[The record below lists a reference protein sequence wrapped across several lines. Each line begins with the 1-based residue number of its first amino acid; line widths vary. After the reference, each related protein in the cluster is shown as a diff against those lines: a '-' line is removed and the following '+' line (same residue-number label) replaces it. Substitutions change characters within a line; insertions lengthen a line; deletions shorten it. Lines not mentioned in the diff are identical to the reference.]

1 MGVKSTPVCPIDTGR
16 YGSPEMKAIFEEE
29 RRLEN
34 ILKVEAAVAYAHATV
49 GNIPKAAGEEI
60 AKKATTKYVTV
71 QRRNEIDRMIGHDLM
86 AAVRALTEVCE
97 GEGKKWVHF
106 GLTSNDVEDTATA
119 LQFKEALEIIE
130 KDLIQLENVL
140 KELARKHRDLVMV
153 GRTHGQH
160 IGVITLGL
168 KFAVWLREIARH
180 IQRLGELRK
189 RVLVGK
195 IMGAVGTGAG
205 LGEKSIEVQEI
216 ALKRL
221 GLQPA
226 DMVTQIIQRDIH
238 SELVSFLA
246 NVACS
251 LDKFGTEIRNL
262 QRTEIQE
269 LMEPFE
275 AERQVG
281 SSAMPA
287 KRNPVTCERV
297 CSLAKLMRSLTITS
311 YENIVLWHERDLT
324 NSANER
330 FLFSL
335 AFILLDEM
343 LKKMIIVLS
352 GVVVFPQNMKR
363 NLELTG
369 GLILSERV
377 TGKLV
382 EKGMGRQE
390 AHELVRKCSMKA
402 LATGISFK
410 DSLICTDEVS
420 KRLSESE
427 IDYCLDYSTY
437 LGVAGKLV
445 DNAVKM
451 TEREQSSH
459 DA

>member
-1 MGVKSTPVCPIDTGR
+1 MPVCPIDTGR

-34 ILKVEAAVAYAHATV
+34 ILKVEAAAAYAHAVV
-49 GNIPKAAGEEI
+49 GNIPKEAAEEI
-60 AKKATTKYVTV
+60 VTKASTKYVTV
-71 QRRNEIDRMIGHDLM
+71 ERRNEIDRMIGHDLM
-86 AAVRALTEVCE
+86 AAVKALTEVCE

-119 LQFKEALEIIE
+119 LQFKDALAII
-130 KDLIQLENVL
+130 KNDLVQLETVL
-140 KELARKHRDLVMV
+140 KELSRKHRDLIMV

-160 IGVITLGL
+160 IGVITLGF
-168 KFAVWLREIARH
+168 KFAVWLREVARH
-180 IQRLGELRK
+180 LQRLGELRK

-205 LGEKSIEVQEI
+205 LGEKAIEVQEI
-216 ALKRL
+216 ALKWL

-226 DMVTQIIQRDIH
+226 GMVTQIIQRDVH
-238 SELVSFLA
+238 AELVSFLA

-269 LMEPFE
+269 VMEPFE

-297 CSLAKLMRSLTITS
+297 CSLAKLMRSFTITS
-311 YENIVLWHERDLT
+311 YENIALWHERDLT

-335 AFILLDEM
+335 ACILLDEM
-343 LKKMIIVLS
+343 LKKMSGVLS
-352 GVVVFPQNMKR
+352 GLVVFPQNMKR
-363 NLELTG
+363 NLELSG

-402 LATGISFK
+402 LESGTSFRNA
-410 DSLICTDEVS
+410 LTENEEVIR
-420 KRLSESE
+420 RLSEKE
-427 IDYCLDYSTY
+427 IDNCLDYSSY
-437 LGVAGKLV
+437 LGVARELV
-445 DNAVKM
+445 DSAVET
-451 TEREQSSH
+451 TERELSNYMT
-459 DA
+459 

>member
-1 MGVKSTPVCPIDTGR
+1 MPVCPIDTGR

-34 ILKVEAAVAYAHATV
+34 ILKVEAAVAYAHAIV
-49 GNIPKAAGEEI
+49 GNIPKEAAEEI
-60 AKKATTKYVTV
+60 VKKACTKYVTV
-71 QRRNEIDRMIGHDLM
+71 QRRNEIDLMIGHDLM
-86 AAVRALTEVCE
+86 AAVKALTEVCE

-106 GLTSNDVEDTATA
+106 GLTSNDVEDTATG
-119 LQFKEALEIIE
+119 LQFKEALAIVEDDLVKLEI
-130 KDLIQLENVL
+130 VL
-140 KELARKHRDLVMV
+140 KGVAKKHRDLVMV

-160 IGVITLGL
+160 IGVVTLGL
-168 KFAVWLREIARH
+168 KFAVWLREVARH
-180 IQRLGELRK
+180 IQRLRELRK
-189 RVLVGK
+189 RALVGK
-195 IMGAVGTGAG
+195 VMGAVGTGAG
-205 LGEKSIEVQEI
+205 LGEKAIEVQDI
-216 ALKRL
+216 ALKWL

-238 SELVSFLA
+238 AELISFLA
-246 NVACS
+246 NVACT

-269 LMEPFE
+269 VMEPFD

-297 CSLAKLMRSLTITS
+297 CSLAKLLRSLTITS
-311 YENIVLWHERDLT
+311 YENIPLWHERDLT

-330 FLFSL
+330 FLFSI

-343 LKKMIIVLS
+343 LRKMTEVLA
-352 GVVVFPQNMKR
+352 GLVVFPRNMKR

-390 AHELVRKCSMKA
+390 AHELVRRCSMKT
-402 LATGISFK
+402 LETGASFK
-410 DSLICTDEVS
+410 ETLTGTDEVAR
-420 KRLSESE
+420 RLSRNE
-427 IDYCLDYSTY
+427 IEYCLDYSTY
-437 LGVAGKLV
+437 LGVAKKLV
-445 DNAVKM
+445 DTAIEK
-451 TEREQSSH
+451 TEKEQSG
-459 DA
+459 AET

>member
-1 MGVKSTPVCPIDTGR
+1 MPVCPIDTGR

-34 ILKVEAAVAYAHATV
+34 ILKVEAATAYAHAAV
-49 GNIPKAAGEEI
+49 GNIPKEAADEI
-60 AKKATTKYVTV
+60 VKKSSTKYVTV

-86 AAVRALTEVCE
+86 AAVKALTEVCE
-97 GEGKKWVHF
+97 GDGKRWVHF

-119 LQFKEALEIIE
+119 LQFKEAMAIIE
-130 KDLIQLENVL
+130 NDLVQLETVL
-140 KELARKHRDLVMV
+140 KELSRKHRDVIMV

-160 IGVITLGL
+160 IGVVTLGF
-168 KFAVWLREIARH
+168 KFAVWLREVARH
-180 IQRLGELRK
+180 IQRLEELKK

-205 LGEKSIEVQEI
+205 LGEKAIQVQEI
-216 ALKRL
+216 ALKWL

-226 DMVTQIIQRDIH
+226 DMVTQVIQRDIH
-238 SELVSFLA
+238 AELVSFLA

-287 KRNPVTCERV
+287 KRNPVTCERI
-297 CSLAKLMRSLTITS
+297 CSLAKLIRSLTITS
-311 YENIVLWHERDLT
+311 YENMPLWHERDLT

-343 LKKMIIVLS
+343 LKKMIDVLRGIV
-352 GVVVFPQNMKR
+352 VNPQNMKR

-369 GLILSERV
+369 GMILSERV

-382 EKGMGRQE
+382 ERGMGRQE
-390 AHELVRKCSMKA
+390 AHELVRKCSMKS
-402 LATGISFK
+402 LETGVAFK
-410 DSLICTDEVS
+410 DVLTATDEVTR
-420 KRLSESE
+420 RLSKNE
-427 IDYCLDYSTY
+427 IEYCLDYSTY

-445 DNAVKM
+445 DTAIEK
-451 TEREQSSH
+451 TEIEERH
-459 DA
+459 HTT